1 MILMFPEIVDML
13 MLMEKYL
20 SIVKLYALFSLF
32 IHFMG
37 ASTNIITHT
46 ETQTQII
53 CPIKC

>member
-13 MLMEKYL
+13 MLMEKCL
-20 SIVKLYALFSLF
+20 STVNLYALFSLF

-46 ETQTQII
+46 ETQTHVIW
-53 CPIKC
+53 PIKS